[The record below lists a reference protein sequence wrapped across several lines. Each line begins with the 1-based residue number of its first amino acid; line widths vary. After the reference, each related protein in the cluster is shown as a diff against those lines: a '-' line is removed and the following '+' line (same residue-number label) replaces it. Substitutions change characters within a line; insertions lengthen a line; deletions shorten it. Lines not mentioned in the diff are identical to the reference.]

1 MSRLKGNFHARFLGG
16 CGRINRLHLPGMHMN
31 AATLSKFELFAET
44 FVRKYWETVKSG
56 AFPMPPDEPVEE
68 TIDELLSDVSHQT
81 ELRPAS
87 ERGGPSYALRMTSKH
102 GDWWLFTFRDSGRAW
117 EIVEASASSDTQIPH
132 DLLGP
137 VYSGY
142 FEPFLRHVERV
153 ANATKSI

>member
-1 MSRLKGNFHARFLGG
+1 
-16 CGRINRLHLPGMHMN
+16 MHMN
-31 AATLSKFELFAET
+31 AAGLSKFDSFAVA

-68 TIDELLSDVSHQT
+68 TIEELRSDVSHET

-87 ERGGPSYALRMTSKH
+87 GHGGPSYALRMMSRH
-102 GDWWLFTFRDSGRAW
+102 GDWWLFTFRDSGRGW
-117 EIVEASASSDTQIPH
+117 ELVGEFARSDTQTPH

-137 VYSGY
+137 TYSGY

-153 ANATKSI
+153 ANDTKST